1 MIALHRHFS
10 PPCYHPVST
19 VFPISE
25 APSFRRYHNSALVFV
40 AFLAIAVRA
49 VAADANSL
57 EDATKLLAER
67 VVSIPNLHGPLRL
80 EFAAGEGLAP
90 GPGKAWQEAFK
101 KELEARHL
109 SLTEDPAAPPLR
121 IAVTATPTRWILA
134 ANARSADHE
143 ELRLVSFPRASIGPA
158 AVPAAPLRIER
169 QLVFES
175 PERVLD
181 ASSLW
186 NGSEAGVALLAYR
199 NGELT
204 ALELDAAGAVKQSVP
219 IVVAD
224 ARPSRDPRGELSA
237 QGANVDVLL
246 PGKICSFGWT
256 SAGEVKCRPAKP
268 AWRGT
273 TVLAPPCD
281 PAGWKLVSDGLDW
294 TTPEMLQVVP
304 DGSSRE
310 GSGAILSELPGPILT
325 VNREQNPASALV
337 VTRNLHSGNYE
348 VYRITLACGS

>member
-1 MIALHRHFS
+1 MLSS
-10 PPCYHPVST
+10 PQNAVWPIPETPLFRKSCFVLIFLTFLFPV
-19 VFPISE
+19 PRGAAGE
-25 APSFRRYHNSALVFV
+25 ANPL
-40 AFLAIAVRA
+40 
-49 VAADANSL
+49 D
-57 EDATKLLAER
+57 DATRLLADR
-67 VVSIPNLHGPLRL
+67 IAAIPNLHGSLRL
-80 EFAAGEGLAP
+80 EFAGGDGLATSS
-90 GPGKAWQEAFK
+90 GKPWQESFR

-109 SLTEDPAAPPLR
+109 SLTEEPSAPALR
-121 IAVTATPTRWILA
+121 VAVTATPTQWILA
-134 ANARSADHE
+134 ASVRSTDHDE
-143 ELRLVSFPRASIGPA
+143 VRFVSLPRASIRSA
-158 AVPAAPLRIER
+158 TLPAAPLRIER

-175 PERVLD
+175 PERILD
-181 ASSLW
+181 ASSLA
-186 NGSEAGVALLAYR
+186 NGSEGIALLVYR

-204 ALELDAAGAVKQSVP
+204 ALRLDAAGAVKQSVA
-219 IVVAD
+219 IVAAD
-224 ARPSRDPRGELSA
+224 IHPSRDPRGELSA
-237 QGANVDVLL
+237 QGGNVDVLL